1 MSVKCLSV
9 IFSELQS
16 GATGAP
22 LNSRLL
28 LLVIITAVISA
39 EGCTGLISHTG
50 ASPEYGITIN
60 DGTYQRGGNG
70 EAIIWNSSSKPLEY
84 NLCPRRLERE
94 VNNYWV
100 LALEWPA
107 GGAACPSGTATLAM
121 GDSVRTIFE
130 IPVGIPPAR
139 YRVVFTGLLG
149 KALTKIESDRVA
161 TPVFEVR

>member
-1 MSVKCLSV
+1 MSVKWLSE

-22 LNSRLL
+22 FNSRI
-28 LLVIITAVISA
+28 LLVILAAAISVA
-39 EGCTGLISHTG
+39 GCTGLISHTG
-50 ASPEYGITIN
+50 ASREYGITTN
-60 DGTYQRGGNG
+60 DHTYQRGGNG
-70 EAIIWNSSSKPLEY
+70 EAIIWNTSSKPLEY

-94 VNNYWV
+94 VDTYWV
-100 LALEWPA
+100 TTRVWPTD
-107 GGAACPSGTATLAM
+107 GAACPSGTRTLAK

-130 IPVGIPPAR
+130 IPVGVSPAR

-149 KALTKIESDRVA
+149 KGLTKIETDRVA